1 MNGSTKKK
9 SSSHLGHRSG
19 RNAESLP
26 ATAPA
31 LCTGAISYLSSG
43 HDGRP
48 HLTMI
53 KGELGASCFSA
64 ALACI
69 ALASAAD
76 EEETVSSGG
85 HPQLSGFARKQAQ
98 EVLCREG

>member
-1 MNGSTKKK
+1 MNGSTTKK

-31 LCTGAISYLSSG
+31 LCTGAISSLSSG
-43 HDGRP
+43 HDGKP
-48 HLTMI
+48 HPTII
-53 KGELGASCFSA
+53 KGEPGAGCFPA
-64 ALACI
+64 APAYI

-76 EEETVSSGG
+76 EEETV
-85 HPQLSGFARKQAQ
+85 QASM
-98 EVLCREG
+98 G